1 MSAARKDRAADILE
15 AGAYVRVDERLFWVV
30 GMDLG
35 RVVVEDCLTL
45 QWSTAS
51 IVEWLAEGELVRI
64 SLDRGMSGA

>member
-1 MSAARKDRAADILE
+1 MSAARKDRAADARLD

-51 IVEWLAEGELVRI
+51 IVEWLAEGELVRH
-64 SLDRGMSGA
+64 AA